1 MSDPILELRNIS
13 KFFPGVRALDGV
25 SFDLKPGE
33 IHCLMGENG
42 AGKSTFIK
50 VITGVHTPDFG
61 EIILEG
67 TPITFRNPRETQQA
81 GIAAIYQ
88 HVTAYPHLTV
98 AENIF
103 MGHEKV
109 TRYTRRID
117 WAAMHAQ
124 AQALLDKLDASFDSR
139 ERMGNLS
146 VARQQIVEIAK
157 ALSTNAR
164 ILIMDEP
171 TAALTHH
178 ESDELYRI
186 TEELRAAGVAIIFIS
201 HRLEDIWR
209 LADRVT
215 VFRDGKHIG
224 TWPASDI
231 TQHDLVVAMVGREIS
246 QMFPHGTGRVGEEV
260 LRVEGLC
267 RTGYF
272 RDVSFNVRKG
282 EILAL
287 TGLVGAGRT
296 EVCEAIY
303 GIYPADEGEIFIEG
317 RPVAVPD
324 PMTALEEGIGCL
336 PEDRQLEGLILEWEI
351 GRNITLPSL
360 KTLSRLGW
368 VDESRERAMAG
379 ALAARLNVRAP
390 TIFTRAAALS
400 GGNQQKVVVA
410 KILSR
415 TLKVI
420 ILDEPTKGVD
430 VGAKAAI
437 YEMIRALADQGYG
450 VIFVSSEMPEVL
462 GMSDRIVVMKQGRV
476 TALLD
481 TSAAT
486 QEEILRASM
495 AIDAGPSMETIGAFP
510 RKDEGSH
517 GQT

>member
-1 MSDPILELRNIS
+1 MNVHEPILELRNIS
-13 KFFPGVRALDGV
+13 KAFPGVQALDCV
-25 SFDLKPGE
+25 DFDLKPGE

-50 VITGVHTPDFG
+50 IITGVHAPDAG
-61 EIILEG
+61 EIRLKG
-67 TPITFRNPRETQQA
+67 APAVFRNPRETQHR

-98 AENIF
+98 SENIF

-109 TRYTRRID
+109 TRLTRRID
-117 WAAMHAQ
+117 WSAMHTE
-124 AQALLDKLDASFDSR
+124 AQALLDRLDPSIDAR

-157 ALSTNAR
+157 ALSTNAQ

-186 TEELRAAGVAIIFIS
+186 TEDLRDAGVAVIFIS
-201 HRLEDIWR
+201 HRLEDTWR

-215 VFRDGKHIG
+215 VFRDGRHIG
-224 TWPASDI
+224 TWPAPEL
-231 TQHDLVVAMVGREIS
+231 TQNDLVVAMVGREIS
-246 QMFPHGTGRVGEEV
+246 QMFPKRNVHLGEEV
-260 LRVEGLC
+260 LRVENLS
-267 RTGYF
+267 RTGFF
-272 RDVSFNVRKG
+272 RDISFSVHTG

-296 EVCEAIY
+296 EVCESIY
-303 GIYPADEGEIFIEG
+303 GVFPADSGRITVEG
-317 RPVAVPD
+317 REVSITDPVE
-324 PMTALEEGIGCL
+324 ALEVGIGCL
-336 PEDRQLEGLILEWEI
+336 PEDRQHEGLILAWEI

-360 KTLSRLGW
+360 QTLFRYGW
-368 VDESRERAMAG
+368 VDEEKERKLAG
-379 ALAARLNVRAP
+379 KLAAKLNVRAP
-390 TIFTRAAALS
+390 SIFTRAEALS

-437 YEMIRALADQGYG
+437 YEMIGELAEKGYG
-450 VIFVSSEMPEVL
+450 IIFVSSEMPEVL
-462 GMSDRIVVMKQGRV
+462 GLSDRIVVMKQGRL
-476 TALLD
+476 TAQMD
-481 TSAAT
+481 TAAAT
-486 QEEILRASM
+486 QEKILHAAM
-495 AIDAGPSMETIGAFP
+495 VAETGGAGET
-510 RKDEGSH
+510 
-517 GQT
+517 GQTSGALHGKA